1 MMIMIDDVTSI
12 FVIDNADEWTM
23 RVTNSAVVGSS
34 DPSLIIIVKI
44 ALRLWG
50 FIDNNCFYRI
60 DFRQMSKMMK
70 IYGID
75 KDDDNFLID

>member
-12 FVIDNADEWTM
+12 FVIDNAEEWTM
-23 RVTNSAVVGSS
+23 RVTNSAVEGSS

-50 FIDNNCFYRI
+50 FIDNNCF
-60 DFRQMSKMMK
+60 
-70 IYGID
+70 
-75 KDDDNFLID
+75 